1 MFPRF
6 YFLTMEELLDI
17 LANGNNPLLLF
28 KEKNYMNKIIQ
39 AGDKLQMKEIPDSR
53 PKIISLKSSVG
64 IEQIEFI
71 NEGMILEGKVENY
84 LQEVLKLV

>member
-1 MFPRF
+1 
-6 YFLTMEELLDI
+6 MEELLDI

-39 AGDKLQMKEIPDSR
+39 AGDKLSMQEIKDSR

-64 IEQIEFI
+64 IEEISFI
-71 NEGMILEGKVENY
+71 NGGMVLRGKVETY
-84 LQEVLKLV
+84 L